1 MDTYRRSGLVTGILF
16 LAADAAGFLT
26 FIAGPTLGAADLLPA
41 VAAGEAT
48 VLAAALLALV
58 MGWADAGIGLAMY
71 PVLRRHNEGIAIGAA
86 AFRVLDGAFVGV
98 GAVLLLLLVSVSRQ
112 AAAAG
117 PLAPGQLQVLGRL
130 VLDGRTWAAEVGL
143 MAWSIGAALY
153 STLFWRARL
162 VPRWL
167 SAWGLAGLVP
177 LAVAILLV
185 IFRRLEVRSSVHT
198 LLVMP
203 IGLQEIV
210 LGAWLIARGFNPK
223 AGNAPRASAA

>member
-1 MDTYRRSGLVTGILF
+1 VTGILF

-26 FIAGPTLGAADLLPA
+26 FFAKPALGAVDLLPA

-58 MGWADAGIGLAMY
+58 MGWADAGIGIAMY
-71 PVLRRHNEGIAIGAA
+71 PVLRKHNEGVALGAA

-112 AAAAG
+112 AVGAG
-117 PLAPGQLQVLGRL
+117 PLAPAQLQVLGRL
-130 VLDGRTWAAEVGL
+130 VLDGHTWAASVVGL
-143 MAWSIGAALY
+143 MAWCIGAALY
-153 STLFWRARL
+153 YALFWRARL

-177 LAVAILLV
+177 LLAAIVLV
-185 IFRRLEVRSSVHT
+185 LFRRLEVGSSVHT

-203 IGLQEIV
+203 VGLQEIV
-210 LGAWLIARGFNPK
+210 LGAWLIARGFTPST
-223 AGNAPRASAA
+223 ASAPCARAA

>member
-1 MDTYRRSGLVTGILF
+1 MDMYRRSGLVTGILF

-26 FIAGPTLGAADLLPA
+26 FISAPTLGAADLLPA

-71 PVLRRHNEGIAIGAA
+71 PVLRRHNEGVAIGAA
-86 AFRVLDGAFVGV
+86 AFRVLDGGFVGV

-117 PLAPGQLQVLGRL
+117 PLAPAQLQVLGRL
-130 VLDGRTWAAEVGL
+130 VLDGRTWASEVGL
-143 MAWSIGAALY
+143 MAWAIGAALY
-153 STLFWRARL
+153 YALFWRARL

-167 SAWGLAGLVP
+167 WAWGLAGLVP
-177 LAVAILLV
+177 LLAAILLV
-185 IFRRLEVRSSVHT
+185 LFRRLEVHFSVHT

-223 AGNAPRASAA
+223 AGNVPHARAA